1 MGVIMNRGIKRIMV
15 GIAAVVLLGG
25 LSSVAWAEGGSG
37 YWRSGAHGI
46 GKAAYGHGY
55 GFAQHGITGH
65 GSAHRAAHWLLKHQQ
80 DLGLT
85 DEQVAKIKALSLDQD
100 RARIR
105 ATADVKV
112 AERELRSLVSD
123 EKTELTAIE
132 AKVKERAMLDAN
144 LHMIGIK
151 AKRELAAVLSPE
163 QREKQKA
170 ILERMHRAH
179 RGRQM
184 KAEAQGEEWAAQAPT
199 EQVRGTEAAEAPS
212 ENEQQEST
220 ADGQAG

>member
-15 GIAAVVLLGG
+15 GVAAAVVIGG
-25 LSSVAWAEGGSG
+25 LFSIAWADGGSG
-37 YWRSGAHGI
+37 YWRGGAHGI
-46 GKAAYGHGY
+46 GMTTYGHGH
-55 GFAQHGITGH
+55 GMSQHGMAGH
-65 GSAHRAAHWLLKHQQ
+65 GIGAHRTIHVLLRHQQ
-80 DLGLT
+80 ELGLT
-85 DEQVAKIKALSLDQD
+85 EEQVAKIKALSLDQD

-163 QREKQKA
+163 QREKQKT

-184 KAEAQGEEWAAQAPT
+184 KAQSQSGGEGERSAQSEGEQAQET
-199 EQVRGTEAAEAPS
+199 ETGAVMIDEG
-212 ENEQQEST
+212 
-220 ADGQAG
+220 